1 MTFIK
6 KWSLEDITRGI
17 KKFVDENDRLPTSS
31 EVDKLD
37 YLPSSR
43 QIQRL
48 FGGLPN
54 LRKLIGYDDVYL
66 AKGKHRSKIGY
77 AANKRSKISEDNLRD
92 ILYKKF
98 HEPFVHL
105 EKPIDPVRKLR
116 ADFYI
121 FNPIENFAVDIFA
134 TETLHNLDTNIYI
147 KLKKYSHLP
156 GKMYFVLVSKELT
169 AGDVS
174 LFIKRKS
181 DKFPKNIKLVTLN
194 DFIEMIDEI
203 PAYSNPV
210 IKK

>member
-6 KWSLEDITRGI
+6 KWSLEDISSGI
-17 KKFVDENDRLPTSS
+17 KKFVNENGRLPTSS
-31 EVDKLD
+31 EVDRID

-77 AANKRSKISEDNLRD
+77 DSNKRSKISEDNLRD
-92 ILYKKF
+92 ILYQKF

-105 EKPIDPVRKLR
+105 EKPIDPIRKLR
-116 ADFYI
+116 ADFYV

-156 GKMYFVLVSKELT
+156 LKMYFVLVSKQLT
-169 AGDVS
+169 VGDIS
-174 LFIKRKS
+174 LFMRRKS
-181 DKFPKNIKLVTLN
+181 DKFPKNIQLITLD
-194 DFIEMIDEI
+194 DFIKMIQTI
-203 PAYSNPV
+203 PAYQNPIV
-210 IKK
+210 EK